1 MERIEGTELNDDAER
16 NDSGNQIGDQQARG
30 EQARGEQG
38 RGEQGR
44 GEQGQDGQDKD
55 TTPLLDMRSVA
66 SLLGGAALTAASGMG
81 LAYYA
86 DQIAREA
93 ERLVPPD
100 GVFIEVPGARLHVV
114 DSGTAGDTRPAI
126 VMVHGLGGQSRN
138 FSYALVER
146 LAPDHRVIVVDRPGS
161 GYSRVVGSGVP
172 GIVDQGLI
180 VAALIE
186 ALGLERPLLVGHSF
200 GGAVS
205 LALAL
210 ERPELVRGLALIA
223 PLSQVVGHVPAVFR
237 GLAALP
243 VPVRHAMA
251 QTIGTPL
258 SRVAGPHMLE
268 AAFAPDP
275 APADFAIRGG
285 GVLAQRPSNIAAAA
299 ADLGKANEALAAL
312 AARYPEITVPVSIV
326 FGRDD
331 RVLDPELHGRQTAA
345 AIPGARLKL
354 IDGGH
359 MILVTAPDRTARFI
373 AKAARR

>member
-1 MERIEGTELNDDAER
+1 MMRSRRCCYATEADPLRLHGTTTTMLQHEDAELDDR
-16 NDSGNQIGDQQARG
+16 PDPTDAAERDRIGLGAMDV
-30 EQARGEQG
+30 
-38 RGEQGR
+38 
-44 GEQGQDGQDKD
+44 
-55 TTPLLDMRSVA
+55 RSVA

-81 LAYYA
+81 LAFYA
-86 DQIAREA
+86 DQVAREA

-100 GVFIEVPGARLHVV
+100 GAFIEVPGARLHVV
-114 DSGTAGDTRPAI
+114 DTGAPGDTRQAI

-138 FSYALVER
+138 FAYALVDR
-146 LAPDHRVIVVDRPGS
+146 LAPDHRLIVVDRPGS
-161 GYSRVVGSGVP
+161 GYSRVVGAGVP
-172 GIVDQGLI
+172 GIVEQGLI
-180 VAALIE
+180 IAALIE
-186 ALGLERPLLVGHSF
+186 TLGLKRPLMVGHSF

-210 ERPELVRGLALIA
+210 ERPELVRGLALLA
-223 PLSQVVGHVPAVFR
+223 PLTQVVGHVPAVFK

-258 SRVAGPHMLE
+258 SRVAAPHMLD
-268 AAFAPDP
+268 AAFAPET

-312 AARYPEITVPVSIV
+312 ALRYGQITVPVSIL

-331 RVLDPELHGRQTAA
+331 RVLDPALHGRRTAD
-345 AIPGARLKL
+345 AIPGARFKL

-359 MILVTAPDRTARFI
+359 MILVTAPERTAKFI